1 MAPARSSKISLAILG
16 FLLLTACMLVCGCV
30 NGNNG
35 DSVNGMGDAGDG
47 MLDIAPSAVSQYR
60 SKKRGYR
67 IEFDEDIKEE
77 IKHIAD
83 DLNSGAE
90 VSVNKRICKIC
101 GMIRTDGGCGTEA
114 SDA

>member
-1 MAPARSSKISLAILG
+1 MQLPCQQIVWDVIPAIRASIATELG
-16 FLLLTACMLVCGCV
+16 
-30 NGNNG
+30 N
-35 DSVNGMGDAGDG
+35 MGVSNLEIAR

>member
-1 MAPARSSKISLAILG
+1 MQLPCQQIVWDVIPAIRASIATELG
-16 FLLLTACMLVCGCV
+16 
-30 NGNNG
+30 N
-35 DSVNGMGDAGDG
+35 MGVSNLEIAR

-67 IEFDEDIKEE
+67 IEFDDDIKEE
-77 IKHIAD
+77 IRHIAD

-101 GMIRTDGGCGTEA
+101 GMIRTDGGCGTEEA
-114 SDA
+114 

>member
-1 MAPARSSKISLAILG
+1 MQLPCQQIVWDVIPAIRASIATELG
-16 FLLLTACMLVCGCV
+16 
-30 NGNNG
+30 N
-35 DSVNGMGDAGDG
+35 MGVSNLEIAR

-67 IEFDEDIKEE
+67 IEFDEDIREE

-90 VSVNKRICKIC
+90 VSVNKRICRLC
-101 GMIRTDGGCGTEA
+101 SMIRTDGGCGTEA

>member
-1 MAPARSSKISLAILG
+1 MQLPCQQIVWDVIPAIRASIATDLG
-16 FLLLTACMLVCGCV
+16 
-30 NGNNG
+30 N
-35 DSVNGMGDAGDG
+35 MGVSNLEIAR

-77 IKHIAD
+77 IKRIAE

-90 VSVNKRICKIC
+90 VSVNKRICRIC
-101 GMIRTDGGCGTEA
+101 SMIRTDGGCGNEEV
-114 SDA
+114 

>member
-1 MAPARSSKISLAILG
+1 MQLPCQQIVWDVIPAIRASIATELG
-16 FLLLTACMLVCGCV
+16 
-30 NGNNG
+30 N
-35 DSVNGMGDAGDG
+35 MGVSNLEIAR

-77 IKHIAD
+77 IKHIAE

>member
-1 MAPARSSKISLAILG
+1 MQLPCQQIVWDVIPAIRASIATDLG
-16 FLLLTACMLVCGCV
+16 
-30 NGNNG
+30 N
-35 DSVNGMGDAGDG
+35 MGVSNLEIAR

-77 IKHIAD
+77 IKRIAE

-101 GMIRTDGGCGTEA
+101 GMIRTDGGCG
-114 SDA
+114 SDCE

>member
-1 MAPARSSKISLAILG
+1 MQLPCQQIVWDVIPAIRASIATELG
-16 FLLLTACMLVCGCV
+16 
-30 NGNNG
+30 N
-35 DSVNGMGDAGDG
+35 MGVSNLEIAR

-101 GMIRTDGGCGTEA
+101 GMIRTDGGCGTEEV
-114 SDA
+114 

>member
-1 MAPARSSKISLAILG
+1 MQLPCQQIVWDVIPAIRASIATELG
-16 FLLLTACMLVCGCV
+16 
-30 NGNNG
+30 N
-35 DSVNGMGDAGDG
+35 MGVSNLEIAR

-101 GMIRTDGGCGTEA
+101 AMIRTDGGCGNEEV
-114 SDA
+114 

>member
-1 MAPARSSKISLAILG
+1 MQLPCQQIVWDVIPAIRASIATDLG
-16 FLLLTACMLVCGCV
+16 
-30 NGNNG
+30 N
-35 DSVNGMGDAGDG
+35 MGVSNLEIAR

-77 IKHIAD
+77 IKRIAE

-101 GMIRTDGGCGTEA
+101 SMIRTDGGCG
-114 SDA
+114 SDCE

>member
-1 MAPARSSKISLAILG
+1 MQLPCQQIVWDVIPAIRASIATELG
-16 FLLLTACMLVCGCV
+16 
-30 NGNNG
+30 N
-35 DSVNGMGDAGDG
+35 MGVSNLEIAR

-67 IEFDEDIKEE
+67 IEFDDDIKEE

-101 GMIRTDGGCGTEA
+101 AMIRTDGGCGTEA